1 MPSSRPG
8 WSPQGPLLRI
18 GSALAAWRT
27 PKTRRLFRKLTVTN
41 AGADA
46 ITLTAQESATLS
58 ACANGSRVAH
68 RDVVRARIVLA
79 AAQGVSNARIAS
91 ALGLHV
97 DTVRKWRRRFAA
109 RRLAGLHDRPRS
121 GRPRVFTPAQVAEV
135 KAVAC
140 ELPTEPSG
148 RGSPRPLARWSAAEL
163 AGPATC
169 PVPRGERRARCRTG
183 TPTRL
188 RTGRS

>member
-27 PKTRRLFRKLTVTN
+27 PKTRRLFRELTVAN

-79 AAQGVSNARIAS
+79 AAQGVSNAPVPWACTWTPS
-91 ALGLHV
+91 ANGG
-97 DTVRKWRRRFAA
+97 D
-109 RRLAGLHDRPRS
+109 
-121 GRPRVFTPAQVAEV
+121 
-135 KAVAC
+135 
-140 ELPTEPSG
+140 
-148 RGSPRPLARWSAAEL
+148 GSPRAGSQACTTVLAV
-163 AGPATC
+163 GG
-169 PVPRGERRARCRTG
+169 RGC
-183 TPTRL
+183 
-188 RTGRS
+188 S